1 MVTWADAADAAAAS
15 PARTAELS
23 RPTAIDPSERLQI
36 FAHVHLLSERAGL
49 HREVDEL
56 LVVRFV
62 LGREILGHEVPDH
75 WNRIDDIVGGEGV
88 LDQVLAC
95 LLRIGVDEFDRLAP
109 GGREA
114 LGDIRPALDEVAGE
128 GAAADD
134 SVGIGFALHVLSELA

>member
-75 WNRIDDIVGGEGV
+75 WNRIDDVVGV
-88 LDQVLAC
+88 KVFLTRC
-95 LLRIGVDEFDRLAP
+95 LRASCGLELMSSTALPQAAVKRLATS
-109 GGREA
+109 GRLLMKSLVRAQPPTNALA
-114 LGDIRPALDEVAGE
+114 LGSPNT
-128 GAAADD
+128 
-134 SVGIGFALHVLSELA
+134 

>member
-15 PARTAELS
+15 SARTAELS

-36 FAHVHLLSERAGL
+36 FAHVHLLGERPGL

-56 LVVRFV
+56 LVVRLV
-62 LGREILGHEVPDH
+62 LGREVLGHEVPDH

-95 LLRIGVDEFDRLAP
+95 LLRIGVDVLERY
-109 GGREA
+109 A
-114 LGDIRPALDEVAGE
+114 LVCRKLFGVIRPGLVEF
-128 GAAADD
+128 
-134 SVGIGFALHVLSELA
+134 SS